1 MTDNKRVT
9 NKQIIEE
16 LERLRKALSKTAVDF
31 RLHDEDLNSLATKI
45 VNKMIRLKSMED
57 WYAHLHNSELAAQED
72 TIEMSE
78 EEDALGEAARLMT
91 LMNLFQDK
99 EEYEK
104 CAVVKRQM
112 ARVNKILKKGK
123 K

>member
-9 NKQIIEE
+9 NKQIIEALRE
-16 LERLRKALSKTAVDF
+16 LKINRAELDV
-31 RLHDEDLNSLATKI
+31 LATKI
-45 VNKMIRLKSMED
+45 VNKMVRLKSMED
-57 WYAHLHNSELAAQED
+57 WYAHLYNTELAAHED

-78 EEDALGEAARLMT
+78 EEEALGEAARLMT

-104 CAVVKRQM
+104 CAIIKKHM
-112 ARVNKILKKGK
+112 NKINKILRKYK
-123 K
+123 

>member
-16 LERLRKALSKTAVDF
+16 LERFRKALSKTAVDF
-31 RLHDEDLNSLATKI
+31 KLPNEDLNVLATKI
-45 VNKMIRLKSMED
+45 VNKMVRLKSMED
-57 WYAHLHNSELAAQED
+57 WYAHLYNTELAAHED

-78 EEDALGEAARLMT
+78 EEEALGEAARLMT

-104 CAVVKRQM
+104 CAIIKRQM
-112 ARVNKILKKGK
+112 KKINKILSKYK
-123 K
+123 

>member
-1 MTDNKRVT
+1 MMTDNKRVT
-9 NKQIIEE
+9 NKQIIEALRE
-16 LERLRKALSKTAVDF
+16 LKINRAELDV
-31 RLHDEDLNSLATKI
+31 LATKI

-112 ARVNKILKKGK
+112 ARVNKILRKYK
-123 K
+123 

>member
-16 LERLRKALSKTAVDF
+16 LERFRKALSKTAVDF
-31 RLHDEDLNSLATKI
+31 KLPNEDLNVLATKI
-45 VNKMIRLKSMED
+45 VNKMVRLKSMED
-57 WYAHLHNSELAAQED
+57 WYAHLYNTELAAHED

-78 EEDALGEAARLMT
+78 EEEALGEAVRLMT

-104 CAVVKRQM
+104 CAIIKRQM
-112 ARVNKILKKGK
+112 KKINKILSKYK
-123 K
+123 

>member
-9 NKQIIEE
+9 NKQIMEALRE
-16 LERLRKALSKTAVDF
+16 LKINRAELDV
-31 RLHDEDLNSLATKI
+31 LATKI

-57 WYAHLHNSELAAQED
+57 WYSHLHNTELAAQED

-112 ARVNKILKKGK
+112 ARVNKILRKYKS
-123 K
+123 

>member
-9 NKQIIEE
+9 NKQILEE
-16 LERLRKALSKTAVDF
+16 LERFRKALSKTAVDF
-31 RLHDEDLNSLATKI
+31 KLPNEDLNVLATKI
-45 VNKMIRLKSMED
+45 VNKMVRLKSMED
-57 WYAHLHNSELAAQED
+57 WYAHLYNTELAAHED

-78 EEDALGEAARLMT
+78 EEEALGEAARLMT

-104 CAVVKRQM
+104 CAIIKRQM
-112 ARVNKILKKGK
+112 KKINKILSKYK
-123 K
+123 

>member
-16 LERLRKALSKTAVDF
+16 LERFRKALSKATVNF
-31 RLHDEDLNSLATKI
+31 RLPNEDLNALATK
-45 VNKMIRLKSMED
+45 VVSRMMKLKTMED
-57 WYAHLHNSELAAQED
+57 WYEHVYNSEKASDMEH
-72 TIEMSE
+72 IEMTE

-104 CAVVKRQM
+104 CAIIKRQIN
-112 ARVNKILKKGK
+112 RVNKILNRYK
-123 K
+123 

>member
-9 NKQIIEE
+9 NKQIIEALRE
-16 LERLRKALSKTAVDF
+16 LKINRAELDV
-31 RLHDEDLNSLATKI
+31 LATKI

-57 WYAHLHNSELAAQED
+57 WYTHLHNSELAAQED
-72 TIEMSE
+72 AIEMSE

-112 ARVNKILKKGK
+112 ARVNKILRKYK
-123 K
+123 